1 MPLTE
6 IGRIVDGEGLTAIE
20 RRRLRA
26 SAGADRLG
34 PLPMTAT
41 PAAPRARALTI
52 AGSDSGGG
60 AGIQADLKTFSALGV
75 YGMTAITAITVQNT
89 KGVYGYEAMSP
100 QLVDEQIRAVTTDIG
115 VDAAKTGMLANAGIV
130 RAVAAVVAE
139 LAIPHLVVDPVF
151 VSKHGHRLLAE
162 DAVVELRSRILPL
175 ATLVTPNLPEASGLA
190 DVAVEAKDDMRRAA
204 DAILALGAGAVLV
217 KGGHLEASTE
227 AADLFVSGGTEEW
240 LVSERIDTPNTHGT
254 GCTLSSAITAHLAMG
269 WELLDAVR
277 AGKAFVTEAIR
288 GALAIGEGIGPVD
301 QLWSVPPGERR

>member
-1 MPLTE
+1 
-6 IGRIVDGEGLTAIE
+6 
-20 RRRLRA
+20 
-26 SAGADRLG
+26 
-34 PLPMTAT
+34 MTAGQVT
-41 PAAPRARALTI
+41 PPRPRALTI

-89 KGVYGYEAMSP
+89 KGVYGAEAMSP
-100 QLVDEQIRAVTTDIG
+100 QLVDEQIRAVATDIG

-130 RAVAAVVAE
+130 RAVASTVAE
-139 LAIPHLVVDPVF
+139 LSIPHLVVDPVF
-151 VSKHGHRLLAE
+151 ASKHGHLLLAE
-162 DAVVELRSRILPL
+162 DGVAELRSRILPL

-190 DVAVEAKDDMRRAA
+190 DLRVDAKDDMRRAA
-204 DAILALGAGAVLV
+204 DAILTLGAGAVLV

-227 AADLFVSGGTEEW
+227 AADLFVSGGYEEW
-240 LVSERIDTPNTHGT
+240 LVSERIDETNTHGT
-254 GCTLSSAITAHLAMG
+254 GCTLSAVITAHLAMG

-301 QLWSVPPGERR
+301 QVWSIPPEDRR